1 MKRGLMIPAL
11 IAAAGLLF
19 GAAATAQTA
28 LKSPQSVKM
37 ALRILNQVV
46 GHTGRLI
53 DAKNYDI
60 VPREQQELDSGAA
73 LLREAIAGE
82 PAPFKAKVEP
92 LIDQAV
98 RAGGEM
104 GAAAKAHD
112 DAKLATTHDGL
123 AAAVKSVIE
132 QFPEDLRPKP
142 GGMMGPGGMGP
153 GGMGPGGMGPKGP
166 PGPGV
171 PGSPPRPQ

>member
-11 IAAAGLLF
+11 ITAGALLF
-19 GAAATAQTA
+19 GAVAAAQTA
-28 LKSPQSVKM
+28 LKSPQSIKTG
-37 ALRILNQVV
+37 LRILNQVV

-60 VPREQQELDSGAA
+60 VPREQQELDAGAA
-73 LLREAIAGE
+73 LLHEAIAGE
-82 PAPFKAKVEP
+82 PASFKAKVGP
-92 LIDQAV
+92 LIDEAV
-98 RAGGEM
+98 RAGGAM

-153 GGMGPGGMGPKGP
+153 GGMGPGGPP
-166 PGPGV
+166 PGAGP